1 MRIVVSA
8 PKKKSRYT
16 VRFDLVE
23 ESVTW
28 FANRGSPM
36 AEMSLVVTEE

>member
-1 MRIVVSA
+1 MRIVVPA
-8 PKKKSRYT
+8 PKKEGRYT
-16 VRFDLVE
+16 IRFDLVE
-23 ESVTW
+23 ERVTW